1 MIQLIIDLL
10 TPIFEKMGVSPVDVQ
25 TYVTSL
31 RGYIYTILITFVI
44 AVAVMIA
51 AHWFVKKGTRH
62 VVRWTAG
69 LSWVLI
75 VTVLANVI
83 CYGPMYNNIS
93 IILNN
98 QVSVSEETAAKSKD
112 VIEDVGDEGMV
123 LLKNEDSMLPLEGDS
138 NINVF
143 GWASTNPIFG
153 GTGSGSSSNA
163 DAVGIIESLQ
173 NAGFHTNEEL
183 TQLYRDYQETRLL
196 PGPGVSGT
204 DWTLSEPTIDYYTDE
219 VMEQAKDFSDT
230 ALIVISRSGGEGM
243 DVPEDMHNVVTGN
256 ADIRDEVAD
265 GNPNYNY
272 FASLYTNNSE
282 DYDDFDEGEHYLELS
297 NTEEDMVEK
306 VCSEFE
312 NVAVVINANNTMEL
326 GWVDQYESIKSVIL
340 APGTGSTGMA
350 ALGKILD
357 GEVNPSGK
365 TVDTYIYDLTQSPV
379 YNNVGHFGYTNVDD
393 LKAEILAADDAYQ
406 GVMAFVNYSEGIY
419 LGYKF
424 YEIAAEEGV
433 FNYEDMVQYPF
444 GHGLSYT
451 TFTQEI
457 QNFTENGDTVSFDVN
472 VMNTGDTAGKD
483 VVEVYYTPPYY
494 NGGIE
499 KASVNLIEF
508 EKTELLKPGQS
519 QVISFTLNK
528 ENMASYD
535 SGAAKTENGGYVL
548 EAGEYTVSIRSDS
561 HTVIAEESFN
571 VDEDINYSKAG
582 RSSDDTAA
590 TNQFQDYS
598 EGDVEYLSRT
608 NGFANYESA
617 LAAPSEEM
625 YVMDDETREQIA
637 SKSTAHYDPTLYDEP
652 GAKMP
657 TTGSDNGLKLEDF
670 TGVDYDDPS
679 WENLLDQL
687 TVEEMVELV
696 NLGGFQTV
704 AVESVDK
711 KRTLDSDGSTGLND
725 WYIGVYGTSFPTS
738 VLIAQTWNKEL
749 AYDVGGAIGSEFA
762 ECGIYGWYGP
772 SMNIHR
778 NPFNGRNFEYY
789 SEDGVLSGKMAFQ
802 TVDAAGGYGVYA
814 YIKHFALND
823 QETNR
828 CSFLLTYCDEQA
840 IREIYLKP
848 FEECVKNY
856 DYSSKPLAVMSS
868 FNFIG
873 DIYSGANPH
882 LLNNILRDEWGFKG
896 MVLTD
901 WDGSYGYQNTD
912 DCIRN
917 GNDLMLGFNTYESN
931 QITDTDSASCVQA
944 LRQASKNIM
953 FTVANSG
960 AYTAEHDET
969 FFTPMNTLFIGID
982 AAVVIISAGI
992 MAIVLIRW
1000 RKKRNAAGAVKIE
1013 VEEK

>member
-10 TPIFEKMGVSPVDVQ
+10 TPVFEGMGVSPVDVQ

-31 RGYIYTILITFVI
+31 SGYIYAILITLVI

-98 QVSVSEETAAKSKD
+98 QVSVSEETAAHSKE

-123 LLKNEDSMLPLEGDS
+123 LVKNEDSMLPLEAES

-143 GWASTNPIFG
+143 GWASTNPIYG
-153 GTGSGSSSNA
+153 GTGSGSSANT
-163 DAVGIIESLQ
+163 DAVGIIQSLQ
-173 NAGFHTNEEL
+173 DAGFNTNEEL
-183 TQLYRDYQETRLL
+183 TQMYTDYQETRLL
-196 PGPGVSGT
+196 PGPGVAGT
-204 DWTLSEPTIDYYTDE
+204 DWTLSEPTVDYYTDE
-219 VMEQAKDFSDT
+219 VMEQAKEFSDT

-243 DVPEDMHNVVTGN
+243 DVPSDMHSVVTGN

-265 GNPNYNY
+265 GNPNYGY

-282 DYDDFDEGEHYLELS
+282 DYDDFDEGDHYLELS

-326 GWVDQYESIKSVIL
+326 GWVDQYDSIKSVIL
-340 APGTGSTGMA
+340 APGTGSTGMS
-350 ALGKILD
+350 ALGRILD

-424 YEIAAEEGV
+424 FETAAEEGV
-433 FNYEDMVQYPF
+433 FNYDDMVQYSF

-451 TFTQEI
+451 TFTQEM
-457 QNFTENGDTVSFDVN
+457 QNFSDNGDSISFDVN
-472 VMNTGDTAGKD
+472 VTNTGDTAGKD

-499 KASVNLIEF
+499 KVSVNLIDF
-508 EKTELLKPGQS
+508 EKTELLEPGQS
-519 QVISFTLNK
+519 QTLSFTVNK
-528 ENMASYD
+528 EDMASYD
-535 SGAAKTENGGYVL
+535 SNGIKTENGGYVL

-561 HTVIAEESFN
+561 HTVIAQESFTVN
-571 VDEDINYSKAG
+571 EDVNYSETG
-582 RSSDDTAA
+582 RSTDNTAA

-598 EGDVEYLSRT
+598 AGTVEYLSRAD
-608 NGFANYESA
+608 GFANYETA

-637 SKSTAHYDPTLYDEP
+637 SKSTAHYDPTLYDDP
-652 GAKMP
+652 GAEMP
-657 TTGSDNGLKLEDF
+657 ATGADNGLKLEDF

-679 WENLLDQL
+679 WEDLLDQL
-687 TVEEMVELV
+687 TVEEMIELV

-711 KRTLDSDGSTGLND
+711 ARTLDSDGPTGLND
-725 WYIGVYGTSFPTS
+725 WYIGVYGTSFPTA
-738 VLIAQTWNKEL
+738 VMIAQTWNKEL
-749 AYDVGGAIGSEFA
+749 AYDVGDAMGAEYA

-772 SMNIHR
+772 AMNIHR

-789 SEDGVLSGKMAFQ
+789 SEDGVLSGKMAAQ
-802 TVDAAGGYGVYA
+802 TVNAAGEHGVYA
-814 YIKHFALND
+814 YIKHFVLND

-873 DIYSGANPH
+873 DIYCGANPH
-882 LLNNILRDEWGFKG
+882 LLNNVLRDEWGFQG
-896 MVLTD
+896 MVITD
-901 WDGSYGYQNTD
+901 WDGSYGYQNTE

-931 QITDTDSASCVQA
+931 QITDTDSASCVLA

-960 AYTAEHDET
+960 AYTAENEEG

-1000 RKKRNAAGAVKIE
+1000 RKKMQAASAVNVE
-1013 VEEK
+1013 VENK